1 MEIASHRLKGLTQIE
16 LLMALAIAG
25 ISTALTLPSLQSM
38 QAKNAMSSNVNL
50 FLAQLYL
57 ARSSAV
63 TRGKRVTLCPTTD
76 GTKCNDDHEK
86 WRDGYLVF
94 EDTNSN
100 RQRDSGEQIISY
112 QKNTMK
118 EIKIVSSS
126 QHRNRISY
134 LPLGRSWFSN
144 TTVRFCYDK
153 QPAYN
158 RAIVISNTGKAQA
171 LKTLRNGNAVTCH

>member
-1 MEIASHRLKGLTQIE
+1 MDITSRWLKGLTQVE
-16 LLMALAIAG
+16 LLTTVAIVG
-25 ISTALTLPSLQSM
+25 ISTALALPSLQGM

-50 FLAQLYL
+50 FLAQLHL

-63 TRGKRVTLCPTTD
+63 TRGKRVTLCPTTN
-76 GTKCNDDHEK
+76 GTECNNDPKK

-100 RQRDSGEQIISY
+100 RQRDSDEQIISY
-112 QKNTMK
+112 QKNTTK
-118 EIKIVSSS
+118 EIRIVSSS
-126 QHRNRISY
+126 RHRNRISY
-134 LPLGRSWFSN
+134 IPLGRSWFSN
-144 TTVRFCYDK
+144 TTVRFCHDK

-171 LKTLRNGNAVTCH
+171 LKTLRNGDAVTCD